1 MPSDSNCTL
10 PEIIPKQT
18 YLCLFFFFFSL
29 LFFFFFNQWHYIIH
43 IDSELLSSFPVDN
56 TDQRYSLLLGQASGM
71 KSSRKAFS
79 DLSLIKSI
87 DKMPSF
93 GLLFFFL
100 SLSLWLFNLLFT
112 LGYICDTLPKRL

>member
-1 MPSDSNCTL
+1 MFRDFCQKCAIYLSSNVSGSF
-10 PEIIPKQT
+10 
-18 YLCLFFFFFSL
+18 LCF
-29 LFFFFFNQWHYIIH
+29 FFFFFNQWHYIIH

-93 GLLFFFL
+93 GLLFFFYPFPCGYL
-100 SLSLWLFNLLFT
+100 TYFSL
-112 LGYICDTLPKRL
+112 